1 MFFARSRP
9 QLLAIALGLLFALQM
24 LVVVPQHHFHG
35 AEHAAP
41 AFGAGVGHQGPSSPA
56 QPEDCRCDFC
66 VAFNSLD
73 TGSVAT
79 PPALGLTESFFAPI
93 ASPDSVFYSRT
104 VLSFHARGPPAM
116 SA

>member
-1 MFFARSRP
+1 MFFARTRP

-24 LVVVPQHHFHG
+24 LVVVPQHHFH
-35 AEHAAP
+35 EHAAP
-41 AFGAGVGHQGPSSPA
+41 AFGAHASSQGPQSTP
-56 QPEDCRCDFC
+56 QPDDCRCDFC

-79 PPALGLTESFFAPI
+79 PPVLGLAESFFAPI

-104 VLSFHARGPPAM
+104 IFSFHARGPPAM